1 MQPLEYLTHYNMEF
15 KDYPAKQIANKL
27 KQVEEYETKYGSN
40 TITIAWRK
48 WCTSPE
54 YRKNEWRFRQNVA
67 EYAKY
72 NAHKSFS
79 K

>member
-1 MQPLEYLTHYNMEF
+1 MEF
-15 KDYPAKQIANKL
+15 KDYPAKQIATKL
-27 KQVEEYETKYGSN
+27 KQVEENETKYGSN

-54 YRKNEWRFRQNVA
+54 YRKNEWRVRQNVA

>member
-15 KDYPAKQIANKL
+15 KDYPTKQIADKL

-54 YRKNEWRFRQNVA
+54 YRKNEWQFRQNVS

-72 NAHKSFS
+72 NAHKSFL

>member
-1 MQPLEYLTHYNMEF
+1 MEF
-15 KDYPAKQIANKL
+15 KDYPAKQIADKL

-54 YRKNEWRFRQNVA
+54 YRKNEWQFRQNVS

-72 NAHKSFS
+72 NAHKSFLR
-79 K
+79 

>member
-15 KDYPAKQIANKL
+15 KDYPAKQIADKL

-54 YRKNEWRFRQNVA
+54 YRKNEWQFRQNVS

-72 NAHKSFS
+72 NAHKSFL